1 LEIVKWKPSLE
12 QPTYRMPHWIEI
24 NRAPVLTLWAAVVAI
39 VVLLADF
46 TVLVSMPAG
55 DCRKA
60 ATSAIWKAM
69 WLANEVGDGTTLR
82 IFLPRPI
89 LVLKAATAWLPKIR
103 KDFKKLTN

>member
-1 LEIVKWKPSLE
+1 
-12 QPTYRMPHWIEI
+12 MPHWIEI

-55 DCRKA
+55 D
-60 ATSAIWKAM
+60 
-69 WLANEVGDGTTLR
+69 
-82 IFLPRPI
+82 LPRPI
-89 LVLKAATAWLPKIR
+89 LVLKAATSWLPKIR